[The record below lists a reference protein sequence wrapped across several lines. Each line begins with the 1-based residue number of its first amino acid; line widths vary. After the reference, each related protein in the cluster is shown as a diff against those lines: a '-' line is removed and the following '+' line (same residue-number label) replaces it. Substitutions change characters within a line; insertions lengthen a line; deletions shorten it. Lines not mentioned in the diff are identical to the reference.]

1 MVRVPGPTFAS
12 NASFHEEERERMDR
26 YTVPATAKTPDLDLD
41 PGSGVL
47 TIKGCA
53 IPENA
58 DRFFTPLLD
67 RIVVYGTAPAERTVV
82 RVELSY
88 FNSSSAKY
96 LLDLFKEL
104 EDLHAAGRTKV
115 SVEWCHAPEDLDM
128 QEAGQDYRALLEF
141 PVKLVEV

>member
-1 MVRVPGPTFAS
+1 MST
-12 NASFHEEERERMDR
+12 RMDR
-26 YTVPATAKTPDLDLD
+26 YTVPATAKTPVLDLE
-41 PGSGVL
+41 PGKGLLMISG
-47 TIKGCA
+47 CS

-58 DRFFTPLLD
+58 DHFFTPLLEK
-67 RIVVYGTAPAERTVV
+67 VTEYGTDPAERTVV
-82 RVELSY
+82 RVQLSY

-128 QEAGQDYRALLEF
+128 EEAGQDYKALLEF